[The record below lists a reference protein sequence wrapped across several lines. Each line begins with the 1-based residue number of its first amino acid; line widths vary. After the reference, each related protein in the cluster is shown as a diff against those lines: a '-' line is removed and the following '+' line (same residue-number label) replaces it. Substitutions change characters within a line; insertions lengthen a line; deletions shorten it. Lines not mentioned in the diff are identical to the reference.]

1 MPVSVNIYDVAK
13 LAGVSIATVSR
24 VVNGNANV
32 SEKTR
37 ERVLKVMQEY
47 GYTPNVFARG
57 LGLDS
62 MKTVGILCPEIADLF
77 VSDAVDI
84 LVNRMNRYDYDC
96 ILGCSGYS
104 LEGKK
109 MHTKLLLSKRI
120 DALIM
125 VGSTYAGS
133 AMNGWDVDYIRE
145 AAREVPVFIINGYVE
160 GENIYCSYCDDFL
173 ATYEVTSRMIQSG
186 RKQILFLYDS
196 HSYSAL
202 NKLAGYEAALKD
214 AGRPVCGN
222 LKIYTQSRIHY
233 VRDMLKSNDNL
244 EFDAAITAHDG
255 LAIGVIKYA
264 KEMGMRIPE
273 DICVVGYNNSSLS
286 ISCDPELT
294 SIDNHL
300 EKICIDTV
308 DYMLR
313 VLQGE
318 KDVPNNNVVVASLKK
333 RDTTDI

>member
-1 MPVSVNIYDVAK
+1 MSVNIYDVAK

-24 VVNGNANV
+24 VVNGNTNV

-37 ERVLKVMQEY
+37 AKVMKVMEEY

-62 MKTVGILCPEIADLF
+62 MKTVGILCPGIADLY
-77 VSDAVDI
+77 VSDAVDF
-84 LVNRMNRYDYDC
+84 LVTRMNQYDYDC
-96 ILGCSGYS
+96 ILGCSGYG

-109 MHTKLLLSKRI
+109 LHTKLLLSKRI

-133 AMNGWDVDYIRE
+133 AVNGWDVSYIQE
-145 AAREVPVFIINGYVE
+145 AAKEVPVFIINGYVE
-160 GENIYCSYCDDFL
+160 GENIYCSYCDDFQ
-173 ATYEVTSRMIQSG
+173 ATYDVTTKMIEQG
-186 RKQILFLYDS
+186 RKKILFLYDS
-196 HSYSAL
+196 HSYSSLKKMSGYETAL
-202 NKLAGYEAALKD
+202 HDAGY
-214 AGRPVCGN
+214 PVCGN
-222 LKIYTQSRIHY
+222 LKMFTKNRIHY
-233 VRDMLKSNDNL
+233 VRDLLLSHTRL
-244 EFDAAITAHDG
+244 EFDAAMAAHDG
-255 LAIGVIKYA
+255 LAIGVLKYA
-264 KEMGMRIPE
+264 KERNLRVPE

-286 ISCDPELT
+286 VSCDPELT
-294 SIDNHL
+294 TVDNHL

-318 KDVPNNNVVVASLKK
+318 TDVPKNNVVVASIKK
-333 RDTTDI
+333 RFTANL

>member
-1 MPVSVNIYDVAK
+1 MAINIYDVAK

-24 VVNGNANV
+24 VVNGNNNV

-37 ERVLKVMQEY
+37 AKVLKVMDEY

-62 MKTVGILCPEIADLF
+62 MKTVGILCPGISDLY
-77 VSDAVDI
+77 VSDAVDY
-84 LVNRMNRYDYDC
+84 LVTRMNQYDYDC
-96 ILGCSGYS
+96 ILGCSGYG

-109 MHTKLLLSKRI
+109 LHTKLLLSKRI

-133 AMNGWDVDYIRE
+133 AVNGWDVSYIQE
-145 AAREVPVFIINGYVE
+145 AAKEVPVFMINGYVE
-160 GENIYCSYCDDFL
+160 GENIYCSYCDDFK
-173 ATYEVTSRMIQSG
+173 ATYDLTTQMIKKG
-186 RKQILFLYDS
+186 RKKIMFIYDS
-196 HSYSAL
+196 HSYSSL
-202 NKLAGYEAALKD
+202 KKMAGYEAALKD
-214 AGRPVCGN
+214 AGYPICGN
-222 LKIYTQSRIHY
+222 LKLCAKNRIHY
-233 VRDMLKSNDNL
+233 VRDLLLSHTNL
-244 EFDAAITAHDG
+244 EFDAVIAAHDG
-255 LAIGVIKYA
+255 LAIGVLKYA
-264 KEMGMRIPE
+264 KEKGLRIPE

-286 ISCDPELT
+286 VSCDPELT
-294 SIDNHL
+294 SVDNHL

-318 KDVPNNNVVVASLKK
+318 TDVPKNNMVAASIKQRFTSDL
-333 RDTTDI
+333 